1 MSALHNNLSG
11 YKFQSPVCRRPDVP
25 ELPRLH
31 RISDAN
37 RAGCRAV
44 AGNVR
49 ARHPPSPAAIAMT
62 IGHSLVIF
70 DVEGTLV
77 DSATL
82 TLRCW
87 QETLQSFGFE
97 FSLATLQRHSGQDPH
112 DMLHELLPGPRVT
125 RVLPRVI
132 EAQGRLYR
140 DKYLPQARAFP
151 HVRALF
157 ERVKCGRQRIAVA
170 TSSSADEL
178 DHYLA
183 LANVGD
189 LVDAVACGDDV
200 QHDKPDSALIEVALL
215 RAGKLAPK
223 DAIMIGDTPYDAIAA
238 KRLGVGS
245 IGMLSG
251 GFSRQ
256 ELEASGCIAVYRDPA
271 DLLAHYEETV
281 RLQA

>member
-1 MSALHNNLSG
+1 
-11 YKFQSPVCRRPDVP
+11 
-25 ELPRLH
+25 
-31 RISDAN
+31 
-37 RAGCRAV
+37 
-44 AGNVR
+44 
-49 ARHPPSPAAIAMT
+49 MT
-62 IGHSLVIF
+62 IEHSLAIF

-77 DSATL
+77 DSTGL

-97 FSLATLQRHSGQDPH
+97 FSLARLQRHSGQDPH
-112 DMLHELLPGPRVT
+112 DMLHELLPGPRVS

-132 EAQGRLYR
+132 EAQGRRYR
-140 DKYLPQARAFP
+140 DKYLPRVMPFP
-151 HVRALF
+151 GVRALF
-157 ERVKCGRQRIAVA
+157 ERVKRGRQLIAVA
-170 TSSSADEL
+170 TTSSADEL

-183 LANVGD
+183 LTNVGD

-200 QHDKPDSALIEVALL
+200 QHNKPDSALIKVALL
-215 RAGKLAPK
+215 RAGKLAPA
-223 DAIMIGDTPYDAIAA
+223 DAIVIGDTPYDAIAA
-238 KRLGVGS
+238 KRAGVVGT
-245 IGMLSG
+245 IGLLSG